1 MIKSFLVLFGSL
13 LIGTIT
19 MAQSKD
25 PLLEKNY
32 SFSGASATK
41 KSYHAIYQLDGNE
54 PKVIEKVLRNINNVL
69 QDPRLQGKLQIE
81 LVAFAGGTEAYMK
94 GSKYENELKALVAKG
109 VIVAQ
114 CGNTLKERKIS
125 RDQLYDFI
133 GIVPSANGELII
145 RQSEGWAII
154 KP

>member
-1 MIKSFLVLFGSL
+1 MSKSL
-13 LIGTIT
+13 LLLLGTMFIGTMV
-19 MAQSKD
+19 MAQSQD
-25 PLLEKNY
+25 PVFEKNY
-32 SFSGASATK
+32 SFSGASATQ
-41 KSYHAIYQLDGNE
+41 KSYRAIYQLDSNE
-54 PKVIEKVLRNINNVL
+54 PKVIEKALRNINNAL

-94 GSKYENELKALVAKG
+94 GSKYENELKALVGKG

-114 CGNTLKERKIS
+114 CSNTLKERKIS

-133 GIVPSANGELII
+133 GVVPSANGELII
-145 RQSEGWAII
+145 RQSEGWAVI